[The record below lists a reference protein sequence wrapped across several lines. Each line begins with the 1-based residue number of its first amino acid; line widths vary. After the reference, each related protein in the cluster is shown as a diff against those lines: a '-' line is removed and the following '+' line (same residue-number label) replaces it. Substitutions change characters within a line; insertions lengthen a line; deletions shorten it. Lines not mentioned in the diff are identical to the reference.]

1 MELTIKRGST
11 ALWTHWHA
19 CRSASSHR
27 SPGSGQPC
35 AKVARDFSH
44 PALTDARD
52 LPDLPD
58 LPDLRDQCSAPAPTA
73 AMASGRPRRLYDE
86 AMSLA
91 RQDVRKLID
100 IYIRAW
106 TTQDPDLILTVFTPN
121 ATYHERVLQQP
132 IRDHT
137 GIRKYWQTKVV
148 AEQAN
153 IQAELLSLYLD
164 GTTAIAE
171 WEARFDDVV
180 DGHRKRM
187 REVAILELEGDRVA
201 SLREYWTSERV
212 SS

>member
-1 MELTIKRGST
+1 VLG
-11 ALWTHWHA
+11 A
-19 CRSASSHR
+19 
-27 SPGSGQPC
+27 G
-35 AKVARDFSH
+35 
-44 PALTDARD
+44 TDR
-52 LPDLPD
+52 
-58 LPDLRDQCSAPAPTA
+58 R
-73 AMASGRPRRLYDE
+73 MASGRPRRLYDE

-100 IYIRAW
+100 IYIHAW
-106 TTQDPDLILTVFTPN
+106 TTQDPDLILTIFTPN

-148 AEQAN
+148 AGQAN

>member
-1 MELTIKRGST
+1 VLG
-11 ALWTHWHA
+11 A
-19 CRSASSHR
+19 
-27 SPGSGQPC
+27 G
-35 AKVARDFSH
+35 
-44 PALTDARD
+44 TDRH
-52 LPDLPD
+52 
-58 LPDLRDQCSAPAPTA
+58 
-73 AMASGRPRRLYDE
+73 MASGRPRRLYDE

-100 IYIRAW
+100 IYIHAW
-106 TTQDPDLILTVFTPN
+106 TTQDPDLILTIFTPN

-137 GIRKYWQTKVV
+137 GIREYWQTKVV
-148 AEQAN
+148 AGQAN